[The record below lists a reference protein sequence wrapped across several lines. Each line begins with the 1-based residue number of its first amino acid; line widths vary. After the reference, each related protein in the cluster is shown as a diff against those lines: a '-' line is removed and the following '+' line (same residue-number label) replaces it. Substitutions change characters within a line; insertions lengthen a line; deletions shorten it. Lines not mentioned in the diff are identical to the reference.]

1 MSRSHLIRWGGL
13 AAIVTG
19 ILRGASRMFYFNR
32 KYVSIA
38 SLLLAI
44 EVFIALFIKDRFIRP
59 FIGDVLVVILI
70 YCLVRAFVKTGVNK
84 TAIGVLLFAFTIE
97 VLQYFHLV
105 DRLGLSNNQ
114 IAAIA
119 IGNTFDWKDLLAY
132 TIGMAIVLWLE
143 NRKH

>member
-1 MSRSHLIRWGGL
+1 
-13 AAIVTG
+13 
-19 ILRGASRMFYFNR
+19 MFYFNG
-32 KYVSIA
+32 KYASIA

-70 YCLVRAFVKTGVNK
+70 YCLLRAFVKTDANK
-84 TAIGVLLFAFTIE
+84 TAIAVLLFAFTIE
-97 VLQYFHLV
+97 ILQYFHLV

-119 IGNTFDWKDLLAY
+119 IGTTFDWKDLLAY

-143 NRKH
+143 NRKY